1 LISPSPAGI
10 GALHIYILQLQ
21 MSNKARET
29 EKSIIYET
37 VKKITVTEKL
47 WLSQFHLFVFSV
59 EN

>member
-1 LISPSPAGI
+1 
-10 GALHIYILQLQ
+10 

-29 EKSIIYET
+29 KKSIIYET

-47 WLSQFHLFVFSV
+47 RLSQFHLFVFSV